1 MSSPDIRFAW
11 LHRTDDAIADAEEAW
26 ALVGAAPSAT
36 HFAAVVPKIAL
47 ALTDAG
53 HPGRALTVL
62 ETALEGVTE
71 RLGLRPTH
79 TMLVTMGWAALGTG
93 DGHRAPHWFEL
104 ALQDPVRHIRSLATA
119 ENLCGAAAAMSL
131 IGAPGAAEA
140 VVGSTELARRH
151 RLTLSPWQQAQLPLS
166 LDPSPSWNREPL
178 PETSA
183 ALTERLVRLVA
194 HADAASHED
203 R

>member
-1 MSSPDIRFAW
+1 
-11 LHRTDDAIADAEEAW
+11 
-26 ALVGAAPSAT
+26 
-36 HFAAVVPKIAL
+36 
-47 ALTDAG
+47 
-53 HPGRALTVL
+53 
-62 ETALEGVTE
+62 
-71 RLGLRPTH
+71 
-79 TMLVTMGWAALGTG
+79 
-93 DGHRAPHWFEL
+93 
-104 ALQDPVRHIRSLATA
+104 
-119 ENLCGAAAAMSL
+119 
-131 IGAPGAAEA
+131 
-140 VVGSTELARRH
+140 VGSTELARRH